1 MYIQCSTVHRK
12 GKTSRNRKLVRAYR
26 DPITKKP
33 RVKTVQ
39 KIEKLPLLER
49 SRIIYQHGGQNH
61 LRAEEWQALSDA
73 GDLDTGPSVYKLEV
87 GDIYKGGG
95 TAVGYYHLKESGLF
109 TLLNKTLSKGS
120 ASTICELVLNQLLYP
135 NSKVAFSKQ
144 RRHTLLYL
152 ESGKRDYK
160 EDLVYN
166 ALDEFEIKMPL
177 IKEGLIALLPVGNTE
192 LLLYDLSNSY
202 FTGSKAELGGR
213 GESKEKRHDRYIVS
227 YGLVMDQNNMPMD
240 IRIWKGGTADA
251 KTVLST
257 FKQWKE
263 NYKAQRAIWVADRSM
278 SGVEN
283 IDQITG
289 LGLHYITGLPA
300 KTQQAKLLYKIE
312 QEPELFDQRGISS
325 FEQDNKRYLLC
336 RHHSKGYRLE
346 KQHQIKRRK
355 IYNQLIKIQNSPQ
368 NKDAKKLYH
377 RAMRVIEKYEQ
388 TAFWNINVEP
398 VKDQQDMLRHRLSFT
413 LNRQAVINHDKI
425 NHYYLLQTDLNHQQM
440 SDLKVQQSYKD
451 LIKVERSFRDIKT
464 HIKVR
469 PIRHRKQR
477 RIKAH
482 LYLCFLSLWL
492 SKYIENL
499 WRNRGIDKEIAPV
512 LNHWDNALVICEKID
527 PNGQVREKKW
537 NRGPQALQTI
547 KQIEK
552 YGESEALQSYS

>member
-1 MYIQCSTVHRK
+1 MYIQCSTVHRN
-12 GKTSRNRKLVRAYR
+12 GKTSRNRKLVRSYR
-26 DPITKKP
+26 DPLTKQP

-49 SRIIYQHGGQNH
+49 SRLIYQHGGQKY
-61 LRAEEWQALSDA
+61 LRAEEWQALCEA
-73 GDLDTGPSVYKLEV
+73 GELGRESVSYDLEV

-120 ASTICELVLNQLLYP
+120 SSIICELVLSQLLYP
-135 NSKVAFSKQ
+135 NSKVCFSKQ
-144 RRHTLLYL
+144 RKHSLLYL
-152 ESGKRDYK
+152 ESGKRHYK
-160 EDLVYN
+160 EDVVYN
-166 ALDEFEIKMPL
+166 ALDELAGKMPL
-177 IKEGLIALLPVGNTE
+177 IKKGLTDLLPGGHTE

-202 FTGSKAELGGR
+202 FTGNKAELGGR
-213 GESKEKRHDRYIVS
+213 GDSKEKRHDRYIVS
-227 YGLVMDQNNMPMD
+227 YGLVMNQNNMPMD

-263 NYKAQRAIWVADRSM
+263 HYKAQRAIWVADRAM

-283 IDQITG
+283 IEQITG

-300 KTQQAKLLYKIE
+300 NTQQAKLLYKIE
-312 QEPELFDQRGISS
+312 QQPELFDQRGISS

-346 KQHQIKRRK
+346 QQHQIKRRK
-355 IYNQLIKIQNSPQ
+355 VYNQLIKIQNSPQ

-377 RAMRVIEKYEQ
+377 RAMRVIENYEQ
-388 TAFWNINVEP
+388 TAFWNVNIEP
-398 VKDQQDMLRHRLSFT
+398 VKDQQDVLRYRLSFT
-413 LNRQAVINHDKI
+413 LNRQAVINHDSI
-425 NHYYLLQTDLNHQQM
+425 NHYYLLQTDLNHEQM
-440 SDLKVQQSYKD
+440 SDLEVQQSYKD

-464 HIKVR
+464 HINVR
-469 PIRHRKQR
+469 PIRHRKER

-492 SKYIENL
+492 SKYMENL
-499 WRNRGIDKEIAPV
+499 WRDRGIDKEIAPV
-512 LNHWDNALVICEKID
+512 LNHWDNALLICEKID
-527 PNGQVREKKW
+527 DNGQVREKKW
-537 NRGPQALQTI
+537 NRGVHALQTI
-547 KQIEK
+547 EQIEK
-552 YGESEALQSYS
+552 YGESQALKPYS